1 MDIQVCLVS
10 DQKKAEALLGVRPDW
25 GAVEKAY
32 MAAGFTKDD
41 AIQQA
46 LFGSHTALGRLGQRQ
61 RRSNTMA
68 SKISDWLEDR
78 DAIVDAGY
86 ETDNRFSHTPVM
98 TDHVNNPP
106 HYTAGTIECIEA
118 IRAAL
123 GKDGFYSLLPW
134 QFVQISV

>member
-1 MDIQVCLVS
+1 
-10 DQKKAEALLGVRPDW
+10 
-25 GAVEKAY
+25 
-32 MAAGFTKDD
+32 
-41 AIQQA
+41 
-46 LFGSHTALGRLGQRQ
+46 
-61 RRSNTMA
+61 MA

-98 TDHVNNPP
+98 TDHVHNPP

-123 GKDGFYSLLPW
+123 GKDRFIAFCRGNSFKYLWRMMDKHDDCRIDAQKAKRYLEW
-134 QFVQISV
+134 IIEELDAE